1 LDVSPITPHTA
12 SPAELKQR
20 IEAERRGR
28 PFLLLRDDQGRQRIV
43 ELDEHKPQSIG
54 RSQEAEVTL
63 DWDTEVSSVHVELRK
78 LAGDWLAID
87 DGMSRNGTF
96 VNGERVAARRRLRD
110 GDQLGVGRTLLVF
123 REPQRRRVTT
133 FVPRQAEHAPELS
146 PAQKRVL
153 VALCL
158 PFLQDGGAF
167 ARPASNKEI
176 ADELQLTVAAVKTH
190 LRTLFGRFGVED
202 LPQNEK
208 RARLVQRAFED
219 GAVSPADLDT
229 ES

>member
-43 ELDEHKPQSIG
+43 ELDAQGPQTIG
-54 RSQEAEVTL
+54 RSEEAEVRI
-63 DWDTEVSSVHVELRK
+63 DWDTQVSSAHVELRK

-110 GDQLGVGRTLLVF
+110 GDELRVGRTLLVF
-123 REPQRRRVTT
+123 REPARRRTTT
-133 FVPRQAEHAPELS
+133 FVPRLAEHAPELS
-146 PAQKRVL
+146 PAQKRVI
-153 VALCL
+153 VELCR
-158 PFLQDGGAF
+158 PFRDGGAF

-176 ADELQLTVAAVKTH
+176 ADALHLTVAAVKTH
-190 LRTLFGRFGVED
+190 LRTLFVRFGVEG

-208 RARLVQRAFED
+208 RARLVQRAFEE
-219 GAVSPADLDT
+219 GAVSPTDLDVHH
-229 ES
+229 

>member
-1 LDVSPITPHTA
+1 LNVSPIAPHTT

-20 IEAERRGR
+20 IEVERRGR
-28 PFLLLRDDQGRQRIV
+28 PFLLLRDGQDRQRIV
-43 ELDEHKPQSIG
+43 ELDEQGPQTIG
-54 RSQEAEVTL
+54 RSEEAEVRI
-63 DWDTEVSSVHVELRK
+63 DWDTQVSSVHVELRK
-78 LAGDWLAID
+78 LAGDWLVID

-96 VNGERVAARRRLRD
+96 VNEERVAARRRLRD
-110 GDQLGVGRTLLVF
+110 GDQLRVGRTLLVF
-123 REPQRRRVTT
+123 REPERRRATT

-153 VALCL
+153 VALCR
-158 PFLQDGGAF
+158 PFRDGGAF

-176 ADELQLTVAAVKTH
+176 AEALHLTVAAVKTH
-190 LRTLFGRFGVED
+190 LRTLFMRFGVAD

-208 RARLVQRAFED
+208 RNRLVQRAFEE
-219 GAVSPADLDT
+219 GALSPAELDT